1 MKWFLLIAGDYHYP
15 EAEVGDG
22 DWIGC
27 YTNLEEAE
35 NAVQQIEG
43 KYRRYTYTV
52 QGEDGQFDWYE
63 IIDLRKWVEG
73 E

>member
-1 MKWFLLIAGDYHYP
+1 MKWFLLIAGDHYYP
-15 EAEVGDG
+15 EVGDG

-27 YTNLEEAE
+27 YTTREEAE

-43 KYRRYTYTV
+43 KYWRYAYTV
-52 QGEDGQFDWYE
+52 QGEDRQFNWYE